1 MGFQYGNGSVELTDL
16 FDCAR
21 GVLEY
26 AIDDI
31 ESSLVLIHF
40 LGNREVTE

>member
-31 ESSLVLIHF
+31 ESVSSDEHYF
-40 LGNREVTE
+40 AWRQD